1 MKSIALFQSIGW
13 GSDYMKKA
21 LEEKGFS
28 VDIYE
33 GPLDKDHLPEARSYD
48 AVSIFVGS
56 EVDKEV
62 LDAFSSLSLVTTRST
77 GFNHIAIEA
86 CREKGVKV
94 GYVPHYGEHTVAEFA
109 MGLILTLSRKLFPAV
124 DRIKEKSEFSFEGLE
139 GFDLKGKTLGVIGTG
154 RIGRHLIKMAQGF
167 DMRIVAFDAFPDE
180 AYAKDVGIT
189 YMTLDEVLASSD
201 VVTLHLP
208 YTDETHHILDRDKL
222 FSMKK
227 GALLINTARGA
238 LVETAGLLEALQSE
252 HLGGAGLDVLEEEGI
267 AKDEMG
273 FLLRKDEGHDL
284 RAIVANHVL
293 MDMENVVITPHT
305 AFNTREAKQRIY
317 DGDIANIVSF
327 FEKGELV
334 DEVL

>member
-13 GSDYMKKA
+13 GSSYMKKA

-33 GPLDKDHLPEARSYD
+33 GPLDKDHLPDTRSYD
-48 AVSIFVGS
+48 GLSIFVGS
-56 EVDKEV
+56 SVDQEV
-62 LDAFSSLSLVTTRST
+62 LDAFPSLSLITTRST
-77 GFNHIAIEA
+77 GFNHIDIEA
-86 CREKGVKV
+86 CKEKGVRV

-109 MGLILTLSRKLFPAV
+109 FGLILTLSRKLFPAV
-124 DRIKEKSEFSFEGLE
+124 DRIKETSEFSFEGLE

-154 RIGRHLIKMAQGF
+154 RIGRHVIRMAQGF

-180 AYAKDVGIT
+180 VYGKEVGIS
-189 YMTLDEVLASSD
+189 YVSLEELLSVSD

-208 YTDETHHILDRDKL
+208 YTDATHHILDREKL

-238 LVETAGLLEALQSE
+238 LVETTGLVEVLSSG
-252 HLGGAGLDVLEEEGI
+252 HLGGAGLDVLEEEGVV
-267 AKDEMG
+267 KDEMG

-284 RAIVANHVL
+284 RAVVANHLL

-327 FEKGELV
+327 FEKGTLV
-334 DEVL
+334 DEVK